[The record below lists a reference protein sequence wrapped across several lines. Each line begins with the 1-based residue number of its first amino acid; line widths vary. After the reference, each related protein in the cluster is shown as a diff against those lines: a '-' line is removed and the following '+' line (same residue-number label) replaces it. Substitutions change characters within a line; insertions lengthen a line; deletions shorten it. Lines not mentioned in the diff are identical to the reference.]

1 MTLLLAIVCWLL
13 LLFGVA
19 QLGQTSGRFRQLSK
33 HPLVYSLSLGVYATS
48 WTYFGAVGFARTSGL
63 DFLAVSLGPTLAA
76 LLVPVVSLPLLEV
89 LRRHRLATLA
99 DLLAFRYRSKAVG
112 AVVTFTLML
121 AIIPYLAVQVRG
133 VGSTASV
140 LLDGLDP
147 VLSGAAFCVAMVLFA
162 SLFGASHAT
171 SRERHPGLVLAV
183 AMETL
188 FKLVALLVVGVTAVT
203 TAKAP
208 LVVPPLPQ
216 TQGFVSVTLLSV
228 VAAFLLPR
236 QFHMAFAEAPEGEPG
251 RRALLTSTWAFPL
264 VLLLL
269 NLPIPLILAA
279 GTQLSPEGNADL
291 YVLTVA
297 AQVPLLPTLAWLG
310 GVSASSAMVI
320 VGTLALS
327 NMVATHWVTPLRSAP
342 KDLYRQ
348 LVLERRFVIA
358 ASLGLAFVLF
368 VVLERV
374 SPAAVSR
381 GGALAQV
388 GLVAFAG
395 VAQTLPA
402 TLGVFF
408 FPKLS
413 RAGVI
418 AGLVVG
424 TAAWLLSLALP
435 LVGVSLVHLPE
446 VDGLGVAVWC
456 SLGLN
461 VAAAALGSWSSPV
474 SREES
479 LAAEACRREVVDDD
493 ASLPVDQG
501 GFVERLAPV
510 LGQASAALE
519 VAKARSAL
527 ALRETDTSVTAM
539 KRLKRQLEADL
550 SALVGPMV
558 SWAALNVTPR
568 EEFARGVPLAERIR
582 SLEEAVAHARQ
593 GQTQTAAE
601 TLRAWLEAVFR
612 ALPVGVCVLGPDDDV
627 VWWNERLA
635 TLTGVASA
643 QVRGRLRTTLE
654 ADLAQALAASGE
666 HRVGAL
672 TVRVT
677 RTSAADGLEGASIV
691 VVEDLSQTR
700 QLEAQVRHQD
710 RLATIGRFAAG
721 VAHEVGNP
729 LAAVMMLTQGIER
742 DHDASPER
750 LSQLY
755 DAARR
760 IDEIVRGLVSFARA
774 GSIQTTT
781 ARQPVSLDAIATQA
795 ASLVQLSKNRAV
807 TLELSSADATT
818 DANTQELVQVVV
830 NLLTNAV
837 DATPN
842 DERVRVHTS
851 FDQHH
856 VTLDVIDEGAGM
868 APEVAAHVFEPFF
881 TTKDVGQGTGL
892 GLSVAW
898 TIVQAHGGTLTVKSA
913 PGAGTTMTLQLPRSA

>member
-1 MTLLLAIVCWLL
+1 MTLLLAVICWLL

-19 QLGQTSGRFRQLSK
+19 QLGQTSGRFRQLSE
-33 HPLVYSLSLGVYATS
+33 HPLIYSLSLGVYATS

-76 LLVPVVSLPLLEV
+76 LLVPIVSLPLLEV

-112 AVVTFTLML
+112 AVVTFTLTL

-133 VGSTASV
+133 VGTTASV

-147 VLSGAAFCVAMVLFA
+147 LFSGAAFCVAMVLFA

-188 FKLVALLVVGVTAVT
+188 FKVVALLVVGVTAVT

-208 LVVPPLPQ
+208 LVVPPLPE

-236 QFHMAFAEAPEGEPG
+236 QFHMAFAEAPEGETG

-279 GTQLSPEGNADL
+279 GTQLAPEGNADL

-297 AQVPLLPTLAWLG
+297 AQVPVLPTLAWLG

-368 VVLERV
+368 IVLERV
-374 SPAAVSR
+374 SPAAISR

-395 VAQTLPA
+395 VAQALPA
-402 TLGVFF
+402 TIGVFF

-413 RAGVI
+413 RAGVV
-418 AGLVVG
+418 AGLLVG
-424 TAAWLLSLALP
+424 TTTWLVSLALP
-435 LVGVSLVHLPE
+435 VIGVALVHLPE
-446 VDGLGVAVWC
+446 VDGFGVAVWV

-461 VAAAALGSWSSPV
+461 VAAAGLGSWLSPV
-474 SREES
+474 SKEES
-479 LAAEACRREVVDDD
+479 VAAEACRREVVDDD
-493 ASLPVDQG
+493 ASLPADQH
-501 GFVERLAPV
+501 GFVERLTPV
-510 LGQASAALE
+510 LGHASAALE
-519 VAKARSAL
+519 VAKARASL
-527 ALRETDTSVTAM
+527 SLHETDTSVTAL

-558 SWAALNVTPR
+558 SWAALNVAPR
-568 EEFARGVPLAERIR
+568 EEFSRGVPLAERIR
-582 SLEEAVAHARQ
+582 ALEDAIRE

-635 TLTGVASA
+635 TLTGVPAEQS
-643 QVRGRLRTTLE
+643 RGRLRTTLQPE
-654 ADLAQALAASGE
+654 LAHALASSGE
-666 HRVGAL
+666 HRVGPL
-672 TVRVT
+672 TLRVT

-750 LSQLY
+750 LGHLL

-774 GSIQTTT
+774 GSIQGSTS
-781 ARQPVSLDAIATQA
+781 RQPTSLDTIATQA
-795 ASLVQLSKNRAV
+795 ANLVQLSKNRSV
-807 TLELSSADATT
+807 TLELGSPDATV

-830 NLLTNAV
+830 NLLTNAL
-837 DATPN
+837 DATPS
-842 DERVRVHTS
+842 DKRVQVHTS
-851 FDQHH
+851 FDEHH

-898 TIVQAHGGTLTVKSA
+898 TIVQAHGGTLSVKSA
-913 PGAGTTMTLQLPRSA
+913 LGAGTTMTLRLPRTP